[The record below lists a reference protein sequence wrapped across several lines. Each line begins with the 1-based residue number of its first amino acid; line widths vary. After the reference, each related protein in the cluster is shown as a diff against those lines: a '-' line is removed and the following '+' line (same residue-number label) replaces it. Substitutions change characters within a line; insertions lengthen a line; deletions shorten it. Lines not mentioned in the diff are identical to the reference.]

1 MSRKIDEDITGNN
14 NISRMFRK
22 MRVGRITEPGPI

>member
-14 NISRMFRK
+14 NISRMFCK
-22 MRVGRITEPGPI
+22 MKVGRITEPGQL